1 MVDGILV
8 LRSEHPA
15 LMLQTLGTGDTRKA
29 WSGVRFFRIEHRAF
43 ITKFR
48 SLRGNRV

>member
-15 LMLQTLGTGDTRKA
+15 LMLQTLGTGDTRRA
-29 WSGVRFFRIEHRAF
+29 WSGVKILQDRAQGVHYQVQ
-43 ITKFR
+43 KLER
-48 SLRGNRV
+48 

>member
-1 MVDGILV
+1 MGDGILV
-8 LRSEHPA
+8 LRSERPT
-15 LMLQTLGTGDTRKA
+15 LMLQTLGTGDTRRT
-29 WSGVRFFRIEHRAF
+29 WSEVRFFRIQHGVF